1 MMNELPACCKQ
12 PNIAA
17 QSESS
22 AWVVFDLSLLGRSY
36 KLCNRFLP
44 GIVAQLLRGG
54 GGGMRSF
61 LRVYKISVTIVNT
74 NKGL

>member
-1 MMNELPACCKQ
+1 MTNELPGCCKQ

-44 GIVAQLLRGG
+44 GIVAQLLGG
-54 GGGMRSF
+54 GSF
-61 LRVYKISVTIVNT
+61 LRVYKMSVIVVNT
-74 NKGL
+74 NRGL